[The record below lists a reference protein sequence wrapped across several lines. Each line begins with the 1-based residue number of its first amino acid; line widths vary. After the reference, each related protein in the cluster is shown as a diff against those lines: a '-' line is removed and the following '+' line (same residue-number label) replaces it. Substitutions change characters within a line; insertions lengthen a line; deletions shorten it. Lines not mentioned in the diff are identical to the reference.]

1 MHVGIP
7 EFYIFVP
14 PFCKNCTFMGRTIL
28 QELSRVSVLF
38 HFICSWGRR
47 KTEKHSQ
54 TTSPA
59 YINACTTCPR
69 VQSVLHPEMEA
80 SENAF
85 PQLKGTDTLAT
96 HPHLL
101 SGPPHGG
108 WRSSVSRPG
117 ASHSRKPNGRRHLGF
132 QPCFLAVEFA
142 K

>member
-7 EFYIFVP
+7 EFHIFVP
-14 PFCKNCTFMGRTIL
+14 PFCKITAPSWVGP
-28 QELSRVSVLF
+28 LSRSSPVFQCFSSSSA
-38 HFICSWGRR
+38 HEAE
-47 KTEKHSQ
+47 EKHSQ

-59 YINACTTCPR
+59 YIYACTTCPR

-117 ASHSRKPNGRRHLGF
+117 ASHSRKPTGWRHLG
-132 QPCFLAVEFA
+132 FLAVEFA
-142 K
+142 Y